1 MIQFSGVIPGLE
13 PGTSVRTWRIILNK
27 VLGSL
32 PENDMDL

>member
-1 MIQFSGVIPGLE
+1 MIHFSGVIPGPE
-13 PGTSVRTWRIILNK
+13 PGTSIRTWRIFLNK